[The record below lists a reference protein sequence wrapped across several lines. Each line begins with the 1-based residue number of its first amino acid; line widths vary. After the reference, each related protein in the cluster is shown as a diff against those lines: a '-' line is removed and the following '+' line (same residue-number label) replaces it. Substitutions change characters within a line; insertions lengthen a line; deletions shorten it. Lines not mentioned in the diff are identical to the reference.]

1 MKEDKKVIGIIGLA
15 AVVALVVIAVVIA
28 INLNRPVE
36 SGAERDPKIGSFVL
50 ETSGGVAYEWRCA
63 IDDDTVAKYGN
74 VKSRNLDANSDG
86 GRIEEVHEVIALKKG
101 NAKIHCDYSN
111 MVEYDGKPTEN
122 RDYLVN
128 VDDSLDINITDI
140 TADLHEDEEKK
151 RLYGDFLMAIS

>member
-1 MKEDKKVIGIIGLA
+1 MKEDKKIIGIIGLA
-15 AVVALVVIAVVIA
+15 AVVALVIIVVIVA

-36 SGAERDPKIGSFVL
+36 GGIEQDSEGGSFVL
-50 ETSGGVAYEWRCA
+50 ETSGGVAYEWQCT
-63 IDDDTVAKYGN
+63 IDDDTVAKFGN

-111 MVEYDGKPTEN
+111 MVEYDGKPIEN

-128 VDDSLDINITDI
+128 VDDDLGINITDI
-140 TADLHEDEEKK
+140 TAELHEDE
-151 RLYGDFLMAIS
+151 

>member
-1 MKEDKKVIGIIGLA
+1 MKEDKKIIGIIGLA
-15 AVVALVVIAVVIA
+15 AVVALVIIVVIVA

-36 SGAERDPKIGSFVL
+36 GGIEQDSKVGSFVL
-50 ETSGGVAYEWRCA
+50 ETSGGVAYEWQCT
-63 IDDDTVAKYGN
+63 IDDDTVAKFGN

-111 MVEYDGKPTEN
+111 MVEYDGKPIEN

-128 VDDSLDINITDI
+128 VDDDLGINITDI
-140 TADLHEDEEKK
+140 TAELHEDE
-151 RLYGDFLMAIS
+151 